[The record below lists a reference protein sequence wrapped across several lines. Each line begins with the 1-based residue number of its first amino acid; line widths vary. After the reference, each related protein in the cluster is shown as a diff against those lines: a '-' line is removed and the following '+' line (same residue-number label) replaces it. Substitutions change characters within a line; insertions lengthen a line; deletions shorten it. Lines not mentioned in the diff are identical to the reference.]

1 MINEFS
7 FANASLISI
16 LWLYPIGPSA
26 SCDAG
31 QWRCDNGDCIRDE
44 YRCDGQED
52 CEDNSDEV
60 GCKITFIKYF
70 VPDKRTF
77 ICELFFD

>member
-1 MINEFS
+1 MLY
-7 FANASLISI
+7 SLGTST
-16 LWLYPIGPSA
+16 

-52 CEDNSDEV
+52 CEDNSDED
-60 GCKITFIKYF
+60 GCKIIFINYF
-70 VPDKRTF
+70 VHDKRFLYNYIF
-77 ICELFFD
+77 IL

>member
-1 MINEFS
+1 MINELS
-7 FANASLISI
+7 FANSSLISI
-16 LWLYPIGPSA
+16 LMLYSLGTST

-52 CEDNSDEV
+52 CEDNSDED
-60 GCKITFIKYF
+60 GCKIIFYK
-70 VPDKRTF
+70 
-77 ICELFFD
+77 LFYS

>member
-1 MINEFS
+1 MLY
-7 FANASLISI
+7 SLGTST
-16 LWLYPIGPSA
+16 

-52 CEDNSDEV
+52 CEDNSDED
-60 GCKITFIKYF
+60 GCKIIFYK
-70 VPDKRTF
+70 
-77 ICELFFD
+77 LFCS